1 MAMPI
6 QKWSERIW
14 VVALADEP
22 LLSEDLLGVKD
33 QAAAQGRMPD
43 IVLDMAAVT
52 HFNSSNLSQMLRLRK
67 LAVDRDAKIRIAA
80 VPTGLWA
87 VFLTTGLD
95 KVFEF
100 ARDVPNALAGLQM
113 VKKR

>member
-1 MAMPI
+1 MSI

-14 VVALADEP
+14 LVTLADEP
-22 LLSEDLLGVKD
+22 ALSEDLLSLNPEI
-33 QAAAQGRMPD
+33 QALPRMPD
-43 IVLDMAAVT
+43 IVLNMSAVT

-67 LAVDRDAKIRIAA
+67 LAIDREARIRIAG
-80 VPTGLWA
+80 VPDGLWA

-100 ARDVPNALAGLQM
+100 ARDVPNALAELQM
-113 VKKR
+113 VQQGR